1 MAMCFSSWDEEGGI
15 CGVGDK
21 ECAICSSGDGGCL
34 ATMREDLFSL
44 ASERQLV
51 ERLNEGKY
59 PDYKQLMIDTLKRI
73 YNHEYTGTEELKPL
87 PKQLNCCTQMHSIC
101 DTCRKKFVCL
111 MPHIEHREKCGFYE
125 PLTIPE
131 ISEEEKKKALELIK
145 KTPICFIKEGNNM
158 EAWEQV
164 EKTRAEAEANAW
176 KDRLKEE
183 YAQLKERYEK
193 LKAYNNKQ
201 EVEAYLLKNIAEEP
215 EDMYSRVLL
224 KKQQSAMGEYL
235 HILELRA
242 ELAHIEL

>member
-15 CGVGDK
+15 CGAGDK
-21 ECAICSSGDGGCL
+21 ECAICGSGDGGCL

-59 PDYKQLMIDTLKRI
+59 PDYKQLMIDTLKRS

-101 DTCRKKFVCL
+101 DTCRKKFVCP
-111 MPHIEHREKCGFYE
+111 MQHIEHREKCGFYE
-125 PLTIPE
+125 PLPNPLGE
-131 ISEEEKKKALELIK
+131 IINDFTTRSLN
-145 KTPICFIKEGNNM
+145 PIKENNNM
-158 EAWEQV
+158 EAW
-164 EKTRAEAEANAW
+164 KA
-176 KDRLKEE
+176 RLKEE
-183 YAQLKERYEK
+183 YAQTKERYEK
-193 LKAYNNKQ
+193 LKAYNNKK
-201 EVEAYLLKNIAEEP
+201 EVESNLMGDVVMKQ
-215 EDMYSRVLL
+215 EDYYNGRLM
-224 KKQQSAMGEYL
+224 KEQQHVMGEYL